1 MYFALLQVLELI
13 GTENVKLSTKEMN
26 MIAQLV
32 MKEEEME
39 TIEKMNKVQKC
50 EHEDSTQ
57 ASKNASTANSVPQKT
72 VTPIVDSSKII
83 SDSKI
88 PPIPPPITPKPD
100 DSKKF

>member
-1 MYFALLQVLELI
+1 VLI
-13 GTENVKLSTKEMN
+13 GNENVKLSTKERN

-39 TIEKMNKVQKC
+39 TMEKMNKVQKS
-50 EHEDSTQ
+50 EHEDS
-57 ASKNASTANSVPQKT
+57 ASENASTANTVPLKT
-72 VTPIVDSSKII
+72 VTPIVDSSKIV

-100 DSKKF
+100 DSKKL